1 MKRAIWL
8 TSIGAPLLALLIS
21 QGCGFSGSGPNQVA
35 PPLPADAPHPV
46 TDLSQLAPG
55 SALNPFGKANQVAA
69 SQVVSSANVNA
80 NNVQDVG
87 GLEGVRHAGDDKHPA
102 EERLLNQK
110 AAQYPLLSARILD
123 QVFTEMSHLQ
133 DSDEFS
139 HLKLPTDLK
148 WVIITATLD
157 SRGLLKEIVIDQHS
171 GAAAVDKMVVAACK
185 KGLYIPN
192 PPPEAADSDGG
203 YKVRLEARFED
214 FASMDGEHWE
224 FKSYLNLA
232 ML

>member
-1 MKRAIWL
+1 MCVL
-8 TSIGAPLLALLIS
+8 SLALLTIP
-21 QGCGFSGSGPNQVA
+21 QGCGFSGSAPNAVA
-35 PPLPADAPHPV
+35 PPLPPDAPHPV

-55 SALNPFGKANQVAA
+55 SALNPFGKGDQAAANKVVAE
-69 SQVVSSANVNA
+69 SNINA

-123 QVFTEMSHLQ
+123 QVFLEISHLQ
-133 DSDEFS
+133 DGEEFS

-157 SRGLLKEIVIDQHS
+157 SHGLLKEIVIDQHS
-171 GAAAVDKMVVAACK
+171 GTAVVDKMVVAAAK

-192 PPPEAADSDGG
+192 PPPEAADSDGN

-232 ML
+232 LL